1 MPVRAPRHTLRR
13 HMHDGRGANRKEAD
27 VRLLPE
33 LPAASRVTPGE
44 RVMGGANP
52 MPLWLLLLR
61 LIGYRALWVIVP
73 FLVIVIWGW
82 VRSIL

>member
-1 MPVRAPRHTLRR
+1 
-13 HMHDGRGANRKEAD
+13 
-27 VRLLPE
+27 
-33 LPAASRVTPGE
+33 
-44 RVMGGANP
+44 MGGANP